1 MSTTSTQAMVADLRS
16 RLLNFTPRSGS
27 TLNTSLGGRLY
38 TVQAPDNAEYPYA
51 VVRLVDRR
59 QTDGYGGLR
68 ETFELELSIF
78 DRPRV
83 QQWRAEGIADV
94 AEQAFLGWSLATSGV
109 LFSRHVR
116 RVTMPPAPSP
126 MDRELVHIVV
136 YVPIVAWPVMLT
148 QYVTQNPE

>member
-1 MSTTSTQAMVADLRS
+1 MSTTSTQGMMQDLRS
-16 RLLNFTPRSGS
+16 RLLTFQPASGD

-51 VVRLVDRR
+51 VIRLVDRR

-68 ETFELELSIF
+68 ETFDVELSIV
-78 DRPRV
+78 DRPRT

-94 AEQAFLGWSLATSGV
+94 AEQAFRDWDLATSGI

-116 RVTMPPAPSP
+116 RLTLPPAPSP
-126 MDRELVHIVV
+126 MDRELVQIVLF
-136 YVPIVAWPVMLT
+136 VPIVAWPVMLT
-148 QYVTQNPE
+148 QYVTS